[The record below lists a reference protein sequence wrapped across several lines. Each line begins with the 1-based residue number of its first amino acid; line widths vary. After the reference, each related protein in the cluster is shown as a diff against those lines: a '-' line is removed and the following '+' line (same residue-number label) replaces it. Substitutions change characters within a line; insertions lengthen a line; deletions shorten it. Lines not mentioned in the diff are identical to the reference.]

1 GDGTVAWQFFIQCDP
16 DKAQKIEKDCINIL
30 KQYMKKGC
38 DAKTLGKVQEQMIV
52 QHDKSVQ
59 NNSYWLG
66 EIMAGYMYEESRDE
80 FATDYNAMVK
90 KVTPEDIKNL
100 ASKFINL
107 NNYVSVTL
115 KPEKVEDEAK

>member
-1 GDGTVAWQFFIQCDP
+1 
-16 DKAQKIEKDCINIL
+16 
-30 KQYMKKGC
+30 YMKKGP
-38 DAKTLGKVQEQMIV
+38 DVKTLGKVQEQMIV
-52 QHDKSVQ
+52 QHDKGVQ

-66 EIMAGYMYEESRDE
+66 QIKGSYLYNESRDE
-80 FATDYNAMVK
+80 NVSDYAKMVK

-100 ASKFINL
+100 ANKFINL